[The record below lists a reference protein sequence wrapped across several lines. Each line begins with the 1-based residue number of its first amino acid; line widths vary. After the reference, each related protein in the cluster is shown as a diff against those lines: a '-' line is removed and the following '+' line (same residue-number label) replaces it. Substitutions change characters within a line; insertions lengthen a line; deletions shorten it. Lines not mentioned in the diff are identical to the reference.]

1 MFFIRRC
8 IGFGAALG
16 CHLVFTH
23 PTAMDG
29 NFRSETIYAVT
40 RLAWLGVGYGE
51 RGWFG
56 GTLLCVNCSK
66 WQVVV
71 LFEAGEIFSSW
82 KLRKSR
88 KPNRCFKLV
97 FFNLRQENKS
107 WLVILGT
114 SVFLHHVFRD
124 MLIYFSTRL
133 VFFRDWEF
141 SRWIQAFFFQ
151 NLYTIRFSQVF
162 QFECTHFF
170 GNMSYHSDER
180 AFHNSLVASHHPWC
194 RAARFHQFV
203 FLTHL
208 RLKPWISTRLCWC
221 QACNEAVVPG
231 KLFTYWQWTLSFTVW
246 WINHVDRLT
255 CSRCDTLRNHI
266 LKQRKR

>member
-1 MFFIRRC
+1 MVGGWLWGARLFWRYPTLCKLQQVASGCFVWSGRNFFFLKIEE
-8 IGFGAALG
+8 IKK
-16 CHLVFTH
+16 TK
-23 PTAMDG
+23 
-29 NFRSETIYAVT
+29 S
-40 RLAWLGVGYGE
+40 
-51 RGWFG
+51 
-56 GTLLCVNCSK
+56 
-66 WQVVV
+66 
-71 LFEAGEIFSSW
+71 LFQISI
-82 KLRKSR
+82 
-88 KPNRCFKLV
+88 
-97 FFNLRQENKS
+97 FNLRQENKS
-107 WLVILGT
+107 WWVILGT

-170 GNMSYHSDER
+170 GNMTYHSDER

-208 RLKPWISTRLCWC
+208 RLKPWRCSRLCWC
-221 QACNEAVVPG
+221 PICKEAVAFG
-231 KLFTYWQWTLSFTVW
+231 KLFFTLTMNFVL
-246 WINHVDRLT
+246 RKP
-255 CSRCDTLRNHI
+255 RCFHSLMNQPRW
-266 LKQRKR
+266 